1 VQLSIKTPPEMTL
14 PVLEK
19 CAVLNYPAPS
29 VFASE
34 CTFQCLNWM
43 ETPHRSFQ
51 PLPVVERYYHAIGR
65 ENKIH
70 LRPRK
75 KPDALMMRLAEENR
89 ERRVKDAARR
99 LAEYA
104 QAKKRTRSKHLHLK
118 ISPGSTDLTGR
129 IKEKASWLR
138 LSPNALVTSCLRDC
152 MAAMNDP
159 RKAILPPPVVVDF
172 WTASHAKQ
180 RPKATSTVESMML
193 ESYEKMLRERSGPI
207 LDTIVRLALSEKWD
221 ASLKQLLHEAGV
233 LPHSRS

>member
-1 VQLSIKTPPEMTL
+1 MTL

-19 CAVLNYPAPS
+19 CAVLGYPAPS
-29 VFASE
+29 VFASD
-34 CTFQCLNWM
+34 CTFQCLSWM
-43 ETPHRSFQ
+43 DTPHRPFQ
-51 PLPVVERYYHAIGR
+51 PLPVVERYYHNIGR
-65 ENKIH
+65 EDKIH
-70 LRPRK
+70 PRPLKKQDTFMLRLAKEDREK
-75 KPDALMMRLAEENR
+75 RVEEAAKRLAEHE
-89 ERRVKDAARR
+89 V
-99 LAEYA
+99 
-104 QAKKRTRSKHLHLK
+104 QAKRRKSSKHLHLK

-138 LSPNALVTSCLRDC
+138 FTPNALVTSCLRDC
-152 MAAMNDP
+152 LAAMNDP

-233 LPHSRS
+233 LPRGRS